1 MPMKILVFCETF
13 APPTFTFIYN
23 EVNTLAQNNDVL
35 VLTTKRINKD
45 LFPFEKT
52 IEIPF
57 YSHNIDYRIRKTLR
71 ANDFELGSKKNSF
84 AKKIRKVV
92 TDFQPDVI
100 HCHFGYESWL
110 FLLNFPQ
117 QKIPIFLHF
126 HGFDA
131 SHKLRNSR
139 YCATLN
145 KLLKRTDVTPIFVS
159 NFMHQNVE
167 KHLKRKIENWKLLY
181 YGTDCNFFIR
191 TQKQPEKKPF
201 VFLQISS
208 FAEKKGHEFTVKAFR
223 KLVEKNPNLDGKMIF
238 GGDGTLRKEIEN
250 LTQEL
255 DIQHLVEFLGTINRQ
270 QAKEL
275 METAHCFV
283 HHSVTSSTVGDM
295 EGVPNAIME
304 AMSMQLPILSTFH
317 SGIPELVENEKHG
330 FLVKE
335 RDIEDYATKMQ
346 EILSWNY
353 LPENRQKVI
362 ENFEKQQHGK
372 LLESYYHE
380 KTNPIIP

>member
-1 MPMKILVFCETF
+1 MKILVFCETF
-13 APPTFTFIYN
+13 APPTLTFIYN

-35 VLTTKRINKD
+35 ILTTKRINEN

-57 YSHNIDYRIRKTLR
+57 YGQSLDYRIRKTLR
-71 ANDFELGSKKNSF
+71 AKDLEIGSRKKSF
-84 AKKIRKVV
+84 AEKIKKVV
-92 TDFQPDVI
+92 VDFQPDVI

-110 FLLNFPQ
+110 FLLNFPA

-131 SHKLRNSR
+131 SHKLRSPR
-139 YCATLN
+139 YCATLD
-145 KLLKRTDVTPIFVS
+145 KLLKRADVTPIFVS

-191 TQKQPEKKPF
+191 TKKQPDKKPF

-208 FAEKKGHEFTVKAFR
+208 FAEKKGHEFTVKAFK
-223 KLVEKNPNLDGKMIF
+223 KLVEKNSDLDCKMIF
-238 GGDGTLRKEIEN
+238 GGDGILRKQIEN
-250 LTQEL
+250 LVQEL
-255 DIQHLVEFLGTINRQ
+255 DIQHLVVFLGTINRQ

-283 HHSVTSSTVGDM
+283 HHSITSFPIGDM
-295 EGVPNAIME
+295 EGIPNAIME

-317 SGIPELVENEKHG
+317 SGIPELVEHGKHG
-330 FLVKE
+330 FLVAE
-335 RDIEDYATKMQ
+335 RDIEDYAAKMQ
-346 EILSWNY
+346 AILEWDY

-362 ENFEKQQHGK
+362 EGFEKQQHGK
-372 LLESYYHE
+372 LLESYYH
-380 KTNPIIP
+380 